1 MTKRRYNEKIST
13 FAVVKQRKKVVKKM
27 KKLVVIL
34 IAVVG
39 LGILVSSCSQKHC
52 DAYNSTNRY
61 RAENLR

>member
-1 MTKRRYNEKIST
+1 
-13 FAVVKQRKKVVKKM
+13 M
-27 KKLVVIL
+27 KKIILIL

-39 LGILVSSCSQKHC
+39 LGILASACSQKHC